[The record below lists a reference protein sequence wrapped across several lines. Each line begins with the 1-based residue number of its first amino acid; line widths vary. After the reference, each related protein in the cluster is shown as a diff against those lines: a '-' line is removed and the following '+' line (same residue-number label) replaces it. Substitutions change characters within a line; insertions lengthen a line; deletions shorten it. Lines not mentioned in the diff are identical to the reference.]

1 MKNIFKY
8 IIPCLAVAFA
18 LTSCDST
25 MDDKASIDAQYAKA
39 TNTTAAVAD
48 VVAVDYQSVAATGTV
63 SSVEDVVEVGIQVST
78 TADFSTGVKS
88 VPNDT
93 IETSFTL
100 AANGLNELTEY
111 YVRAYAVT
119 RAGGTVV
126 SPAATVSTP
135 KTPIFPLDGDYAC
148 YEYSFDQDN
157 EEWVAPEGAYKV
169 TVEFDA
175 EDPTI
180 VNITNLW
187 GGGMTVQGVY
197 NEKTGVVTVPNYSVV
212 YVHPTYG
219 DVWMRGVKDDI
230 SAYTSDVKFQFTTI
244 GGKLVSQPWA
254 ALCSAGRFGFV
265 YVSMEHL

>member
-48 VVAVDYQSVAATGTV
+48 VVAVDYQTVAATGTV
-63 SSVEDVVEVGIQVST
+63 SSVEDVIEVGIQVST

-100 AANGLNELTEY
+100 AATGLKELTEY

-126 SPAATVSTP
+126 SSAATVSTP
-135 KTPIFPLDGDYAC
+135 KTPIFPLDGDYVC
-148 YEYSFDQDN
+148 YEYDMNDDD
-157 EEWVAPEGAYKV
+157 EWEAADVYKV

-187 GGGMTVQGVY
+187 DGGMTVQGIY
-197 NEKTGVVTVPNYSVV
+197 NEKTGVVTVPNYSVI
-212 YVHPTYG
+212 YVHAKYG
-219 DVWMRGVKDDI
+219 DVWMRGLNDAI

-254 ALCSAGRFGFV
+254 AQCSAGNFGFV
-265 YVSMEHL
+265 YVYMEHL